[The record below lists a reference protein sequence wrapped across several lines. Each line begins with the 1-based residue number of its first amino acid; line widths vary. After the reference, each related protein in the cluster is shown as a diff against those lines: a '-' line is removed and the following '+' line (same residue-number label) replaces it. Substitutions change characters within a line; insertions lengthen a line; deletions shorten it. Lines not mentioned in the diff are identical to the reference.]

1 MALAMTVSLALGQ
14 GQTKERPPDSFPEP
28 RPVAQDNP
36 SFVAPE
42 TPPKSD
48 DEREPLRP
56 EEAEPLGLQD
66 ALALALT
73 RNAELEMFSWDV
85 RSNEARTLQAGKL
98 PNPELDLRVY
108 RLGIPRVSADPDDSR
123 SRVILSQVLQIGGK
137 RRREVLLRQAES
149 QLAGWDYEAKRIEV
163 ATRVTGHFV
172 AVLGAQ
178 RRVDSNRHFVEYLEQ
193 MRERV
198 STLVETGAMRAL
210 ESHQVARQVG
220 LARIDLQRAESELAL
235 ARFRLAA
242 TWSNESPRFT
252 EAVGDLEQVA
262 SVPELETV
270 IELAQSSPA
279 IARWDAEFERGQA
292 AVALAKAKSVPD
304 ITVGGGVRWQ
314 ENIDERD
321 YLVDVEIALPIFDR
335 KQGEIR
341 EAQFNMARAKA
352 AKESA
357 EATSRELIAEFY
369 YEMTASRAVSMTLAE
384 EVVPSARS
392 AVESLRRAVEVDP
405 ARLGDLLDARRD
417 LARAEIGYTDSLVEY
432 HQALA
437 GLEGIVGHSL
447 SGFD

>member
-1 MALAMTVSLALGQ
+1 MAWVVAIGLSLSPGHA
-14 GQTKERPPDSFPEP
+14 KERPPDPVPDP
-28 RPVAQDNP
+28 RPVARKTP

-42 TPPKSD
+42 DPPRADASD
-48 DEREPLRP
+48 ETRPPEP
-56 EEAEPLGLQD
+56 AEPLALQD
-66 ALALALT
+66 ALALALM
-73 RNAELEMFSWDV
+73 RNSELEMFSWDV
-85 RSNEARTLQAGKL
+85 RSSEARTLQVGKL
-98 PNPELDLRVY
+98 PNPQFDFRLY
-108 RLGIPRVSADPDDSR
+108 RLGIPRVSADPDDAR

-137 RRREVLLRQAES
+137 RRRGVLLGQAES

-163 ATRVTGHFV
+163 ATTVTGHFV

-178 RRVDSNRHFVEYLEQ
+178 RRVESNRRFVEYLEQ
-193 MRERV
+193 MRARV
-198 STLVETGAMRAL
+198 STLVETGAMRTL
-210 ESHQVARQVG
+210 ETHQVARQVG
-220 LARIDLQRAESELAL
+220 LARIDLQRAESELAV

-242 TWSNESPRFT
+242 TWSSESPRFT

-262 SVPELETV
+262 PVPDIDTV

-292 AVALAKAKSVPD
+292 SVALAKSRSVPD
-304 ITVGGGVRWQ
+304 IRVGAGVRWQ
-314 ENIDERD
+314 ENVDERD

-357 EATSRELIAEFY
+357 EAMSRELIAEFY
-369 YEMTASRAVSMTLAE
+369 YQMTESRAVSLTMAE
-384 EVVPSARS
+384 EVVPSAR
-392 AVESLRRAVEVDP
+392 AVFESLRRAVEVEPD
-405 ARLGDLLDARRD
+405 RLGDLLDARRD
-417 LARAEIGYTDSLVEY
+417 LARAEIEYTDALVDY

-447 SGFD
+447 AGGE

>member
-1 MALAMTVSLALGQ
+1 MALFVALGVAF
-14 GQTKERPPDSFPEP
+14 GSGHTKERPPDSFPDP
-28 RPVAQDNP
+28 RPVAQDIP

-42 TPPKSD
+42 KPPKSD
-48 DEREPLRP
+48 DEREPLGP
-56 EEAEPLGLQD
+56 EPAEPLGLQD

-73 RNAELEMFSWDV
+73 RNTELEMFSWDV
-85 RSNEARTLQAGKL
+85 RSSEARTLQAGKI
-98 PNPELDLRVY
+98 PNPELDFRVY
-108 RLGIPRVSADPDDSR
+108 RLGIPRVNADPDDSR

-137 RRREVLLRQAES
+137 RRREVLLGQAEN
-149 QLAGWDYEAKRIEV
+149 QLAGWDYEAKRIKV
-163 ATRVTGHFV
+163 ATTVTGHFV

-178 RRVDSNRHFVEYLEQ
+178 QRMESNRRFVEHLEQ
-193 MRERV
+193 MRDRV

-220 LARIDLQRAESELAL
+220 LARIDLQRAESELAI

-252 EAVGDLEQVA
+252 EAVGDLEQVV
-262 SVPELETV
+262 SVPEIETV

-279 IARWDAEFERGQA
+279 IARWDAEFERGEA
-292 AVALAKAKSVPD
+292 AVALAKARSVPD

-314 ENIDERD
+314 ENVDERD

-341 EAQFNMARAKA
+341 EAQFNMARSKA

-357 EATSRELIAEFY
+357 EAMSREMIAEFY
-369 YEMTASRAVSMTLAE
+369 YQMTASRTVSMTMAE
-384 EVVPSARS
+384 EVVPSARA
-392 AVESLRRAVEVDP
+392 AVESLRRAVEVEP
-405 ARLGDLLDARRD
+405 ARLGDFLDARRD
-417 LARAEIGYTDSLVEY
+417 LARAEVEYTDALVEY